1 MTTQVTKSVIVNVPV
16 SRAYNQ
22 WTQFEDFPQF
32 MGGVQKVTQLS
43 DNRLEWVAQIFG
55 VKRQWEAKILEQQP
69 DQKVAWAATSGAT
82 NAGSVSFEDL
92 GGDQCRVTLF
102 LEYEPEGLVEKAG
115 DALNIVERQA
125 ESDLEKFKSFI
136 ESEGYASGAWR
147 GTVEA
152 EGHVGTPGVE
162 HAAESRGDSGK
173 AGVSGKAVATGVG
186 VAAAAAAAA
195 VVGSKSGSDDK
206 DTGDDV
212 ELTTP
217 VVVGDTDLTTTPVT
231 GTSDV
236 TAPDRFST
244 TDVGATSAT
253 AGSAGAGSYTG
264 TAAGVGSGAGLG
276 GSSDLGADLGA
287 DRGADGGVGLSTDS
301 GADRG
306 EDMPLLAD
314 TDDDLSDLRTDE
326 PMTGE
331 EGEGR
336 APQ

>member
-32 MGGVQKVTQLS
+32 MGGVQKVTQLG
-43 DNRLEWVAQIFG
+43 DDRLEWVAQIFG

-82 NAGSVSFEDL
+82 NAGAVSFEDL

-125 ESDLEKFKSFI
+125 ESDLEKFKTFI

-173 AGVSGKAVATGVG
+173 AGISGKAVATGVG

-195 VVGSKSGSDDK
+195 VVGSKSGSDDE
-206 DTGDDV
+206 DTGGDV
-212 ELTTP
+212 EVRTP
-217 VVVGDTDLTTTPVT
+217 VVGRTTTSVT
-231 GTSDV
+231 ESSDV
-236 TAPDRFST
+236 TSPDRFST
-244 TDVGATSAT
+244 TDVGATSA
-253 AGSAGAGSYTG
+253 
-264 TAAGVGSGAGLG
+264 AAGTGAYSGSDTGVGTGAGLG
-276 GSSDLGADLGA
+276 AGLGADLDA
-287 DRGADGGVGLSTDS
+287 DRGAGGGVGFSADS

-314 TDDDLSDLRTDE
+314 DDDPGDIRSDET
-326 PMTGE
+326 MTGE
-331 EGEGR
+331 DGEGR

>member
-32 MGGVQKVTQLS
+32 MGGVQKVTQLG
-43 DNRLEWVAQIFG
+43 DDRLEWVAQIFG

-82 NAGSVSFEDL
+82 NAGAVSFEDL

-125 ESDLEKFKSFI
+125 ESDLEKFKTFI

-173 AGVSGKAVATGVG
+173 AGISGKAVATGVG

-195 VVGSKSGSDDK
+195 VVGSKSGSDDE
-206 DTGDDV
+206 DTGGDV
-212 ELTTP
+212 EVTTP
-217 VVVGDTDLTTTPVT
+217 VVGRTTTSVT
-231 GTSDV
+231 ESSDV
-236 TAPDRFST
+236 TSPDRFST
-244 TDVGATSAT
+244 TDVGATSA
-253 AGSAGAGSYTG
+253 AGGTGAYSGSDP
-264 TAAGVGSGAGLG
+264 GVGTGAGLG
-276 GSSDLGADLGA
+276 AGLDA
-287 DRGADGGVGLSTDS
+287 DRGAGGGVGFSADS

-314 TDDDLSDLRTDE
+314 DDDPGDIRSDET
-326 PMTGE
+326 MTGE
-331 EGEGR
+331 DGEGR

>member
-43 DNRLEWVAQIFG
+43 NDRLEWVAQIFG
-55 VKRQWEAKILEQQP
+55 VKRQWEAKVLEQQP
-69 DQKVAWAATSGAT
+69 DKKVAWAATSGAT
-82 NAGSVSFEDL
+82 NAGAVSFEDL

-152 EGHVGTPGVE
+152 EGHVGTPGVQ
-162 HAAESRGDSGK
+162 HAAESQGDSGK
-173 AGVSGKAVATGVG
+173 AGISGKAVAAGVG

-206 DTGDDV
+206 DTEEAV
-212 ELTTP
+212 ELTSP
-217 VVVGDTDLTTTPVT
+217 AVGRDSDVTVTSVT

-236 TAPDRFST
+236 TSPARFGT
-244 TDVGATSAT
+244 TEVGGASAA
-253 AGSAGAGSYTG
+253 AGTGAYTGSDMGSDIGVGTGAG
-264 TAAGVGSGAGLG
+264 VGAGLG
-276 GSSDLGADLGA
+276 ADVAA
-287 DRGADGGVGLSTDS
+287 DRGADF
-301 GADRG
+301 
-306 EDMPLLAD
+306 PLLAD
-314 TDDDLSDLRTDE
+314 EDDDLGEVGSEET
-326 PMTGE
+326 MTGE
-331 EGEGR
+331 EGGGR